1 MRPTTIIDTVRSIVR
16 ASLCCSFYTASAP
29 AETKKPKRHPYT
41 PAFLAAI
48 RDHLNL
54 NKPLDAAVFAC
65 LTTTFYSIARL
76 GEFTVSAIKDFDPKK
91 HITRANI
98 SDATDHNGLMVTKL
112 HLPRTQCS
120 PIEGEDTYWAV
131 QVGPTNPKEALENH
145 LRVNATTNP
154 RQTHLFTWKHA
165 RGMRPM
171 SKKQLLK
178 RVASA
183 AASAGLP
190 DLKGH
195 GLRIRGTLEY
205 LLRGLPFKIVKTMG
219 RWSSDAFESYLREHA
234 TVLAPYIQASPALE
248 TFMRHTMPPI
258 R

>member
-1 MRPTTIIDTVRSIVR
+1 V
-16 ASLCCSFYTASAP
+16 
-29 AETKKPKRHPYT
+29 
-41 PAFLAAI
+41 
-48 RDHLNL
+48 
-54 NKPLDAAVFAC
+54 C

-76 GEFTVSAIKDFDPKK
+76 GELTVSAIKDFDPKK

-98 SDATDHNGLMVTKL
+98 SDTTDHNGLMVTKF
-112 HLPRTQCS
+112 HLPRTKCS

-145 LRVNATTNP
+145 FHVNATTNP
-154 RQTHLFTWKHA
+154 RQTHLFAWKHA

-178 RVASA
+178 RIASA
-183 AASAGLP
+183 AVAAGLP

-195 GLRIRGTLEY
+195 SLCIGGTLEY
-205 LLRGLPFKIVKTMG
+205 LLQGLPFEVVKTMG